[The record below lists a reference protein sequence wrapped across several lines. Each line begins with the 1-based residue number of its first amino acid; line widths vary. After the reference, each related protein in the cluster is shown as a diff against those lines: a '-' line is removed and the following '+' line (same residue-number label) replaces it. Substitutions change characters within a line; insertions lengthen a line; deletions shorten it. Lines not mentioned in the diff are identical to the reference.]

1 MSASREK
8 KIRRDLAQQGIPDI
22 KEIRA
27 AEERKQQR
35 RANILYGS
43 IAAIFV
49 IVAAALVIWNSNIIQ
64 RSAAAISVDGE
75 KYSAA
80 EVGYFY
86 HNAIQNAANS
96 EYASYMTLDTS
107 GSLSQQVMTDLD
119 LMLIGTSLPEG
130 KEEMT
135 WHEYFMNTA
144 KNELV
149 FMTMARKGA
158 EEAGMTFTEEM
169 QAEADAAME
178 AIGTYATANGMTT
191 SAYLKAMFGANIT
204 EKIFTG
210 LLKDSILAS
219 HYQQDFIASLNYTA
233 DDLQKYYEENKTT
246 FDVVNYEYISFKGT
260 APSTTDDDGNTVA
273 ATDEENAA
281 AKAAAEKAANE
292 ALAKYQSG
300 ELLEKIAKASD
311 IATYYNM
318 EEQTYYGDDVS
329 KWLYDEARKDG
340 DVEVINS
347 GSNYYLV
354 LFHSR
359 YRQDYNTI
367 NVRHILAKVDSSA
380 LDTEAE
386 DYTTQLQVLIDEQE
400 ARAESLLNEWK
411 SGAAT
416 EDSFAELATES
427 SDDTGSVA
435 AGGLYEQVAKGEMV
449 QPFEDWCFDES
460 RKAGD
465 TDIVFVEATN
475 YTGFHVMYFVG
486 EDAPY
491 WELQVTNTMT
501 NEDYAE
507 WYAALI
513 EGIEAEEHSGM
524 KYVG

>member
-8 KIRRDLAQQGIPDI
+8 KMRRELSQQGVPDI

-27 AEERKQQR
+27 AEERMQQR

-49 IVAAALVIWNSNIIQ
+49 VVAAALVIWNSNVIQ
-64 RSAAAISVDGE
+64 RSATAISVDGE

-86 HNAIQNAANS
+86 HNAIQNAAS
-96 EYASYMTLDTS
+96 SQYAGYLTLDTS
-107 GSLSQQVMTDLD
+107 GSLSQQVMTELD
-119 LMLIGTSLPEG
+119 LMLMGTSLPEG

-144 KNELV
+144 KNDLV
-149 FMTMARKGA
+149 FMTMACKGA
-158 EEAGMTFTEEM
+158 KEAGMTFTEEM
-169 QAEADAAME
+169 QTEADATLE
-178 AIGTYATANGMTT
+178 AIGTYATTNGMTT
-191 SAYLKAMFGANIT
+191 AAYLKAMFGANIT
-204 EKIFTG
+204 EKVFTG

-219 HYQQDFIASLNYTA
+219 HYQQDYIDSLEYTA

-246 FDVVNYEYISFKGT
+246 FDVVDYEYITFRGT
-260 APSTTDDDGNTVA
+260 APSTTDADSKTVA
-273 ATDEENAA
+273 PTDAENAA

-292 ALAKYQSG
+292 ALTKYQSG
-300 ELLEKIAKASD
+300 ELLEKIAKD
-311 IATYYNM
+311 NEIATYYNM

-367 NVRHILAKVDSSA
+367 NVRHILAKVDASK
-380 LDTEAE
+380 LDSKAE
-386 DYTTQLQVLIDEQE
+386 DYSTKLQVLIDEQK
-400 ARAESLLNEWK
+400 ARAEGLLNEWK

-416 EDSFAELATES
+416 EDSFAELATKS

-435 AGGLYEQVAKGEMV
+435 AGGLYTQVTKGEMV
-449 QPFEDWCFDES
+449 QPFEDWCFDEN

-501 NEDYAE
+501 NEAYTE
-507 WYAALI
+507 WFAALI